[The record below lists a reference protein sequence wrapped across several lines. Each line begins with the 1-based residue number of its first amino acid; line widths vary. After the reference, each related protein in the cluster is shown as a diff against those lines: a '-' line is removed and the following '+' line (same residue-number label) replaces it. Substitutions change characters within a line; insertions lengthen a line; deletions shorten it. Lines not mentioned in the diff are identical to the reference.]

1 MAVHTKREAR
11 GSFIVRG
18 HETKSGLSRNG
29 FFLLAGEGERGI
41 TPVIQVVSKSIDP
54 FLLHLNLLTLPI
66 THHLKN
72 VFCFTLLL
80 RS

>member
-18 HETKSGLSRNG
+18 HETKSGLSPNG
-29 FFLLAGEGERGI
+29 FFLLAGEGER
-41 TPVIQVVSKSIDP
+41 VDKFIQVVSKSIDP

>member
-18 HETKSGLSRNG
+18 HETKSGLSPNG
-29 FFLLAGEGERGI
+29 FFLLAGEGERVDN
-41 TPVIQVVSKSIDP
+41 TVVSKSIDP